1 MVFSFPRYIVTWR
14 APPEPVWTALSQASK
29 WFYGQNKLF
38 QMGSRP
44 TYKTLDKSD
53 LIKMKIFFWVKI
65 DKNKLLVQGLK
76 TQYMSESE
84 I

>member
-1 MVFSFPRYIVTWR
+1 
-14 APPEPVWTALSQASK
+14 
-29 WFYGQNKLF
+29 
-38 QMGSRP
+38 MGSRP

-53 LIKMKIFFWVKI
+53 LIKMKIFFCVKI
-65 DKNKLLVQGLK
+65 DKNKLLVQGLE